1 MPRDRGWIRRG
12 EQHPT
17 CAREVKAMVGRGG
30 GGGRC
35 HNQHWRGRLDMS
47 GLSPPLAIFLS
58 GVSMAVIV
66 KLVLINTRSIKKNKT
81 LLIHNLIMDENRD
94 LGGR

>member
-1 MPRDRGWIRRG
+1 
-12 EQHPT
+12 
-17 CAREVKAMVGRGG
+17 
-30 GGGRC
+30 
-35 HNQHWRGRLDMS
+35 MS